1 MGLKEI
7 DWRKFYGDEPIQPIP
22 VEKYFL
28 DDGKDG
34 HGLKTRQMTYEF
46 CTSEY
51 VENKEG
57 MYPTFEV
64 NDIVID
70 KYGEGDAYH
79 IFEYEREFQELHV
92 ELLDENMKLT
102 GKTTYLDVNEVVHK
116 LKDVELI

>member
-1 MGLKEI
+1 MQKI
-7 DWRKFYGDEPIQPIP
+7 DWRKFYGDEPSQPIP
-22 VEKYFL
+22 IEKYFL

-34 HGLKTRQMTYEF
+34 HGLDTRQMTYEF

-70 KYGEGDAYH
+70 KYGKGHVYH
-79 IFEYEREFQELHV
+79 IFEYERGFQELHV
-92 ELLDENMKLT
+92 ELLDENMRLT
-102 GKTTYLDVNEVVHK
+102 GKTTYLDVCEVFHK
-116 LKDVELI
+116 LKDAEWI